1 MYINAE
7 SEVLKEWMGLE
18 LDWVQFKLH
27 ICYSLDHYIYEL
39 NKFYKINYLKDD
51 FYFST
56 RNLSNKDIQLFAI
69 VITTFDAS
77 NMIIFWGQSIVLNQA
92 NIYWISIYCIYFQK
106 SLNIPTKHL

>member
-7 SEVLKEWMGLE
+7 SEFLKEWMGLG
-18 LDWVQFKLH
+18 LDWVQFQLH

-39 NKFYKINYLKDD
+39 HKFYKINYLKDD
-51 FYFST
+51 FYIST

-69 VITTFDAS
+69 VITTFGAS

-92 NIYWISIYCIYFQK
+92 NIYWTSIYCF
-106 SLNIPTKHL
+106 